1 MAGLLIQPQPSGN
14 IQGLNRQGQNTPLSG
29 VSPAGQDNSWLAQI
43 GPAYKLEL
51 SEAAKN
57 SWADPE
63 VRRLKQVGQIECQTC
78 KNRTYQ
84 DGSDD
89 PGVSFKSPTHIAP
102 ENAAAAV
109 SSHEQEHVVR
119 EQSSAQAEGRKVI
132 SQSVQIY
139 TSVCPECGR
148 SYVSGGQTKTT
159 TAADAKPPDPNEKL
173 GGQVDMMV

>member
-1 MAGLLIQPQPSGN
+1 M
-14 IQGLNRQGQNTPLSG
+14 
-29 VSPAGQDNSWLAQI
+29 
-43 GPAYKLEL
+43 
-51 SEAAKN
+51 
-57 SWADPE
+57 
-63 VRRLKQVGQIECQTC
+63 RRLKQTGQIECQTC

-109 SSHEQEHVVR
+109 SSHEQEHVAR
-119 EQSSAQAEGRKVI
+119 EQSSAQTEGRKVI
-132 SQSVQIY
+132 SQSVAIY

-159 TAADAKPPDPNEKL
+159 TAAETKPPEPSDKL
-173 GGQVDMMV
+173 GGQVDMLA

>member
-14 IQGLNRQGQNTPLSG
+14 IQALNRQGQNAPLSG
-29 VSPAGQDNSWLAQI
+29 VSPAGQDNSWQAQI

-57 SWADPE
+57 SWSDPD
-63 VRRLKQVGQIECQTC
+63 VRRLKQTGQIECQTC

-132 SQSVQIY
+132 AQSVQIY

-148 SYVSGGQTKTT
+148 SYVSGGRTKTT
-159 TAADAKPPDPNEKL
+159 TAAEAKPPEPNEKL
-173 GGQVDMMV
+173 GGQVDMMA